1 MGTLSEALNEAKK
14 RALILWFEEVRKDDV
29 PLVGGK
35 VANLGEMISF
45 GLPVPPG
52 FAVTAYAYQRFITET
67 GIAHEIYRV
76 IKEVVKEKKPEE
88 YQEAS
93 RRIRKLIESTPI
105 PSEIEHAIKAAYRRL
120 ADKLGMRDPLVAA
133 RSSATAEDLPDASFA
148 GQQETF
154 LGVRGE
160 DDLVDNVK
168 KCWSSLFTPRA
179 ISYREDK
186 GFRHEDVLISVAVQ
200 KMVNSRSAGV
210 MFTINPVTGREDEL
224 VIESSWGLGESV
236 VGGKVTP
243 DTFIVDKKTLTI
255 KEAIVGDK
263 KIEVV
268 LLPNGGTEEREVEPE
283 RRNVL
288 SLSEEEVKKLAE
300 FGLMIE
306 EHYGRPMDIEWAIDK
321 DLEWPENV
329 LILQARPET
338 VFSVKK
344 AREAGAAKVEEAAA
358 APRGEPVVKGLPASP
373 GIAAG
378 VAKVAFTV
386 EEAAEMIQPG
396 DILVTKMTTPDW
408 EPYMKI
414 VSAIVTDEGGMTSHA
429 AIVSRELGIPCIV
442 GTGNATQVMQTGKE
456 YTVDGGTGV
465 VYEGIREDLVK
476 KKVPAAAP
484 TAAGEIVVA
493 PTLEIPVTGTKVYM
507 NLGIPEKIEEYK
519 NLPIDGIGLMRI
531 EFIIASWI
539 KMHPLY
545 AIAHG
550 KENFYVEKLAEGIG
564 MVARAI
570 YPKPVVVRFS
580 DFKTNEYAKLEGGA
594 EYEPEEP
601 NPMIGWRG
609 ASRYISPQ
617 FEPAFRLELRA
628 IRSLHEQGLKNVWVM
643 VPFVRTVW
651 EAEKTIAIMEDEG
664 LRPGRDFQVWAMAEV
679 PSIVVLADQ
688 FNKYF
693 QGYSIGSNDLT
704 QLTLGVDRDSSA
716 LPAIDPRYFDER
728 DLAVKRMIQHLIK
741 VAHRDGRT
749 VSICGQAP
757 SVYPDFTEFLVRC
770 GIDSVSVNPDAVIE
784 TRRLVAR
791 IERRLVLEKLSKL
804 EETEDIFEFDIF

>member
-1 MGTLSEALNEAKK
+1 MGQAKE
-14 RALILWFEEVRKDDV
+14 RALVLWFDEVRKEDV

-35 VANLGEMISF
+35 VANLGEMRSF

-67 GIAHEIYRV
+67 GIAHEIYRI
-76 IKEVVKEKKPEE
+76 IKEVVKEKKPQE

-93 RRIRKLIESTPI
+93 RRIRQLIESTPI
-105 PSEIEHAIKAAYRRL
+105 PEDIEQAIKAAYRRL
-120 ADKLGMRDPLVAA
+120 GDLIGIPNPLVAA

-148 GQQETF
+148 GQQDTY
-154 LGVRGE
+154 LGIRGE
-160 DDLVDNVK
+160 DDLIDKVRR
-168 KCWSSLFTPRA
+168 CWSSLFTARA

-210 MFTINPVTGREDEL
+210 MFTINPVTGAMDEL
-224 VIESSWGLGESV
+224 VIESSYGLGETV

-243 DTFIVDKKTLTI
+243 DTFVVDKETLEI
-255 KEAIVGDK
+255 KEKHLGDK
-263 KIEVV
+263 RIEIVM
-268 LLPNGGTEEREVEPE
+268 LSNGGTEEREVEPD
-283 RRNVL
+283 RRQQF
-288 SLSEEEVKKLAE
+288 SLSDQEIRKLAE
-300 FGLMIE
+300 YGVKIE
-306 EHYGRPMDIEWAIDK
+306 EHYGRPMDVEWAIDK
-321 DLEWPENV
+321 DFQWPENV
-329 LILQARPET
+329 FILQARPET
-338 VFSVKK
+338 VYSLK
-344 AREAGAAKVEEAAA
+344 AVEAEAGSGSSAAVEEVEAAK
-358 APRGEPVVKGLPASP
+358 GEPVLKGLPASP
-373 GIAAG
+373 GVAAG
-378 VAKVAFTV
+378 VAKVALTV
-386 EEAAEMIQPG
+386 DEAAQMIKEG
-396 DILVTKMTTPDW
+396 DVLVTKMTTPDW

-442 GTGNATQVMQTGKE
+442 GTGKATQVLQTGKK

-465 VYEGIREDLVK
+465 VYEGVREDLIK
-476 KKVPAAAP
+476 KPAAP
-484 TAAGEIVVA
+484 TAAGEAVIVA
-493 PTLEIPVTGTKVYM
+493 GPTLEIPVTGTKIYM
-507 NLGIPEKIEEYK
+507 NLGIPEKIEQYK
-519 NLPIDGIGLMRI
+519 DLPIDGIGLMRI

-545 AIAHG
+545 AMSIG
-550 KENFYVEKLAEGIG
+550 KEDFYVEKLAEGIG
-564 MVARAI
+564 TVARAI
-570 YPKPVVVRFS
+570 YPRPVVVRLS

-594 EYEPEEP
+594 EYEPEEA

-609 ASRYISPQ
+609 ASRYISKE

-628 IRSLHEQGLKNVWVM
+628 IRSLHEQGLRNVWVM
-643 VPFVRTVW
+643 IPFVRTVW

-688 FNKYF
+688 FNRYF

-704 QLTLGVDRDSSA
+704 QLTLGVDRDSGV
-716 LPAIDPRYFDER
+716 LPKIDPRYFDER
-728 DLAVKRMIQHLIK
+728 DLAIKRMIQHLIK

-757 SVYPDFTEFLVRC
+757 SVYPDFTEFLVRA
-770 GIDSVSVNPDAVIE
+770 GIDSISVNPDAVIS

-791 IERRLVLEKLSKL
+791 IERRLVLERLAKL
-804 EETEDIFEFDIF
+804 EEAEDVFEFDLL

>member
-1 MGTLSEALNEAKK
+1 LSEALNEAKK

>member
-1 MGTLSEALNEAKK
+1 LSEALNEAKK

-628 IRSLHEQGLKNVWVM
+628 IRMLHEQGLKNVWVM

>member
-1 MGTLSEALNEAKK
+1 MSLAKE
-14 RALILWFEEVRKDDV
+14 RALILWFDEVRKEDV
-29 PLVGGK
+29 RLVGGK
-35 VANLGEMISF
+35 VANLGEMRSF

-52 FAVTAYAYQRFITET
+52 FAVTAYAYERFIKET
-67 GIAHEIYRV
+67 GIAHEIYR
-76 IKEVVKEKKPEE
+76 IIREVVREKKPQE

-105 PSEIEHAIKAAYRRL
+105 PPDIEQAIRAAYRRL
-120 ADKLGMRDPLVAA
+120 GDMIGMPNPLVAA

-148 GQQETF
+148 GQQDTY
-154 LGVRGE
+154 LGIKGE
-160 DDLVDNVK
+160 EDLVDKVR
-168 KCWSSLFTPRA
+168 KCWASLFTARA

-210 MFTINPVTGREDEL
+210 MFTINPVTGNEDEL
-224 VIESSWGLGESV
+224 VIESSYGLGETV

-243 DTFIVDKKTLTI
+243 DTFVVDKKTLEI
-255 KEAIVGDK
+255 KAKHLGDK
-263 KIEVV
+263 KLEIV
-268 LLPNGGTEEREVEPE
+268 LLPNGGTLEREVEPE
-283 RRNVL
+283 RRQQF
-288 SLSEEEVKKLAE
+288 SLSDEEIRKLAE
-300 FGLMIE
+300 FGIKIE
-306 EHYGRPMDIEWAIDK
+306 EHYGRPMDVEWAIDK
-321 DLEWPENV
+321 DLSWPENV

-338 VFSVKK
+338 VHSLKV
-344 AREAGAAKVEEAAA
+344 AEAPAEAEVEEAE
-358 APRGEPVVKGLPASP
+358 APKGEAVVKGLPASP

-378 VAKVAFTV
+378 VAKVALTV
-386 EEAAEMIQPG
+386 DEAAQLIKEG

-414 VSAIVTDEGGMTSHA
+414 VGAIVTDEGGMTSHA

-442 GTGNATQVMQTGKE
+442 GTGNATQVLKTGKK
-456 YTVDGGTGV
+456 YTVDGRTGM
-465 VYEGIREDLVK
+465 VYEGVREDLVK
-476 KKVPAAAP
+476 KPVAP
-484 TAAGEIVVA
+484 TAAGEMVMVA
-493 PTLEIPVTGTKVYM
+493 GPTLEIPVTGTKIYM
-507 NLGIPEKIEEYK
+507 NLGIPEKIEQYK
-519 NLPIDGIGLMRI
+519 DLPIDGIGLMRI

-545 AIAHG
+545 AIKIG
-550 KENFYVEKLAEGIG
+550 KEDFYVEKLAEGIG
-564 MVARAI
+564 TVARAI
-570 YPKPVVVRFS
+570 YPRPVVVRLS

-594 EYEPEEP
+594 EYEPEEA

-609 ASRYISPQ
+609 ASRYISKE

-643 VPFVRTVW
+643 IPFVRTVW

-679 PSIVVLADQ
+679 PSIVMLADQ
-688 FNKYF
+688 FNRYF

-704 QLTLGVDRDSSA
+704 QLTLGVDRDSGV

-728 DLAVKRMIQHLIK
+728 DLAVRRMIQHLIK

-757 SVYPDFTEFLVRC
+757 SVYPDFTEFLVRA
-770 GIDSVSVNPDAVIE
+770 GIDSISVNPDAVIS

-791 IERRLVLEKLSKL
+791 IERRLVLERLARL
-804 EETEDIFEFDIF
+804 EEAEDVFEFDLL

>member
-1 MGTLSEALNEAKK
+1 MSEALNEAKK

-93 RRIRKLIESTPI
+93 RRIRELIESTPI

-268 LLPNGGTEEREVEPE
+268 LLPNGGTEEKEVEPE

-306 EHYGRPMDIEWAIDK
+306 EHYDRPMDIEWAIDK

-804 EETEDIFEFDIF
+804 EETEDIFEFDVF